1 MWKVIIWPNNILPS
15 WKLLKTYWEFF
26 FFFPLLIRI
35 IKFNV
40 FLYTHYFWLKKIRKQ
55 YILGILSHTIQ
66 NSNDVTIWDFFFFFP
81 HLHLFIFLLY
91 IFNMVPNSGSLF
103 FNICCYFHCQNQNPH
118 LRYRSMEIPS
128 IPTPLIYIWIF

>member
-15 WKLLKTYWEFF
+15 WKLLKLIGSFFF

-55 YILGILSHTIQ
+55 YILDILSHTIQ
-66 NSNDVTIWDFFFFFP
+66 NSNDVTIWEF
-81 HLHLFIFLLY
+81 
-91 IFNMVPNSGSLF
+91 
-103 FNICCYFHCQNQNPH
+103 
-118 LRYRSMEIPS
+118 
-128 IPTPLIYIWIF
+128 